1 MVVHALTRI
10 LLTRHIGGVDVFE
23 VIAEPNRRAIL
34 AALLDGDR
42 SVGEIVDELPLSQ
55 PAVSK
60 HLKVLRNG
68 GFVTAEPAAQRRV
81 YRLRPEQ
88 FIELDQWL
96 EPYRT
101 TWAQRLDALDAH
113 LDNMENT

>member
-1 MVVHALTRI
+1 M
-10 LLTRHIGGVDVFE
+10 DVFE

-34 AALLDGDR
+34 ASLLGGDR
-42 SVGEIVDELPLSQ
+42 SVGELVDELPLSQ
-55 PAVSK
+55 PTVSK

-68 GFVTAEPAAQRRV
+68 GFVTVEPEAQRRL

-88 FIELDQWL
+88 FVALDEWL
-96 EPYRT
+96 QPYRK

-113 LDNMENT
+113 LDNMKDT